1 MNDNIPSSPVPP
13 PPDGHTLP
21 THPETPTIVADAPA
35 VDETNPVPPS
45 PPVAPASCCASFGS
59 DMDVKQWAMFL
70 HLSQLAGVLVPGLGL
85 AAPIV
90 IWQMK
95 KPQFPELDAH
105 GKMVTNWIISLLIY
119 FVVASLLSVVTCGVG
134 ALLFIPVAVVAIV
147 FPILGGLKARDGVL
161 WKYPLTI
168 TFIK

>member
-1 MNDNIPSSPVPP
+1 MSDNIPTAPVPP
-13 PPDGHTLP
+13 TPDGHILHP
-21 THPETPTIVADAPA
+21 QPETPTIFPDAAA
-35 VDETNPVPPS
+35 VDETSTATPP
-45 PPVAPASCCASFGS
+45 PPVAPAPACACFGS
-59 DMDVKQWAMFL
+59 DMDAKQWAMFL
-70 HLSQLAGVLVPGLGL
+70 HLSQLAGVLIPGLGL

-119 FVVASLLSVVTCGVG
+119 CVAASLLSVITCGVG